1 MKKDLRTVR
10 FLPIHDKTVIDFGDM
25 EHPTGMGYVQGFV
38 KVIGFKPGPARK
50 REGWLVVLVTGKNR
64 PTIKK
69 LSKSRSG

>member
-1 MKKDLRTVR
+1 
-10 FLPIHDKTVIDFGDM
+10 M

-50 REGWLVVLVTGKNR
+50 REGWLVVLVTGKYR

-69 LSKSRSG
+69 LSKSTNPKP